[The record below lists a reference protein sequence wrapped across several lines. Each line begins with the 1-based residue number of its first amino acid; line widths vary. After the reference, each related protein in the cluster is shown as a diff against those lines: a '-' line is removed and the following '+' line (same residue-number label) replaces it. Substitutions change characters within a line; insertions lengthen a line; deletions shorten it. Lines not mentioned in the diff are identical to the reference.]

1 ALPERV
7 TAADP
12 ARAEDAPVYG
22 VTRHD
27 SETRGLRTM
36 SDLAGRCDELAR
48 GARRAAPADRALGT
62 ARGAGDER
70 AFGNRVP
77 VGSAPRAVF
86 EALRD
91 GEIGVGLVQSADPI
105 LAPDDMVPL
114 VDDDEVILAQQLVP
128 VFRKGSLSE
137 EQLEMVNR
145 ISGELTTDDVRELL
159 LGVEFGTATPVG
171 MANYWLDQHDY

>member
-1 ALPERV
+1 
-7 TAADP
+7 
-12 ARAEDAPVYG
+12 
-22 VTRHD
+22 
-27 SETRGLRTM
+27 M
-36 SDLAGRCDELAR
+36 
-48 GARRAAPADRALGT
+48 
-62 ARGAGDER
+62 
-70 AFGNRVP
+70 
-77 VGSAPRAVF
+77 
-86 EALRD
+86 
-91 GEIGVGLVQSADPI
+91 GLVQSADPI